1 MALTQ
6 VGIGFDTAFVFTEV
20 IIVTTTITTIF
31 VIITKTAEIIMIVIM
46 NIAIVLIIS
55 TKVNADVVVYVK
67 DSASTWGFRKQVKF
81 LILYLFCMSMLCMC
95 MYSERNLMSMM
106 KLFAKQQTKYLTYF
120 SLTGWIGTQ
129 HTLENCW

>member
-31 VIITKTAEIIMIVIM
+31 VIITKTANIMIVIM
-46 NIAIVLIIS
+46 IVNIVLIIS

-67 DSASTWGFRKQVKF
+67 DSSSTWGFRKQVKF

-95 MYSERNLMSMM
+95 SESNMMSMM
-106 KLFAKQQTKYLTYF
+106 KLFANKQAKYLTYF
-120 SLTGWIGTQ
+120 SVGGEVFMI
-129 HTLENCW
+129 

>member
-20 IIVTTTITTIF
+20 ITVATTITTIF
-31 VIITKTAEIIMIVIM
+31 VIITKTATIMIVIM
-46 NIAIVLIIS
+46 TIVLIIL

-67 DSASTWGFRKQVKF
+67 DPASTWGFRKQVIF

-95 MYSERNLMSMM
+95 MYVV
-106 KLFAKQQTKYLTYF
+106 KV
-120 SLTGWIGTQ
+120 I
-129 HTLENCW
+129 

>member
-20 IIVTTTITTIF
+20 ITVATTITTIF
-31 VIITKTAEIIMIVIM
+31 VIITKTATIMIVIM
-46 NIAIVLIIS
+46 NITIVLIIL

-67 DSASTWGFRKQVKF
+67 DPASTWGFRKQVIF

-95 MYSERNLMSMM
+95 M
-106 KLFAKQQTKYLTYF
+106 
-120 SLTGWIGTQ
+120 
-129 HTLENCW
+129 

>member
-20 IIVTTTITTIF
+20 ITVATTITTIF
-31 VIITKTAEIIMIVIM
+31 VIITKTATIMIVIM
-46 NIAIVLIIS
+46 NITIVLIIL

-81 LILYLFCMSMLCMC
+81 LIFYLFCTSMLCMC
-95 MYSERNLMSMM
+95 SESKLMSVV
-106 KLFAKQQTKYLTYF
+106 
-120 SLTGWIGTQ
+120 
-129 HTLENCW
+129 